1 MKLLKNKYVDYFP
14 FVYGEVLCDT
24 VMLRKKALD
33 KLISYNITY
42 FLIDAVSLRVTC
54 LLPS

>member
-33 KLISYNITY
+33 KLISYKITY
-42 FLIDAVSLRVTC
+42 CLIDTVSLRVTC